1 MVKLNESIVSHVLGQ
16 GDTQFDKRE
25 ELSRLNGD
33 IASLKQ
39 RITSQISL
47 IQEMAPEDKDS
58 VSAKKTL
65 DEMQETIRDWYA
77 YRDLLAKLSSA
88 RS

>member
-1 MVKLNESIVSHVLGQ
+1 MFKLNESIVSHVLGQ
-16 GDTQFDKRE
+16 DDTQFDRRE

-39 RITSQISL
+39 RITNQISL
-47 IQEMAPEDKDS
+47 FQEMTCETEDS

-77 YRDLLAKLSSA
+77 YRDLLAKILSV